1 MIHATRLLLGLG
13 LSILSASPLLAQS
26 DPVSLARAT
35 SEKLVRLH
43 VAPSGE
49 AAQTDAEVVLVME
62 NRTADVLRIALDE
75 SFVLLPE
82 TVGPA
87 PVWTVPTSKTL
98 TLAPSET
105 RKQAIEWLRLDLEA
119 RRLDATVAYQAK
131 PIALWRDDPALARLG
146 EIFAQ
151 MPVSHHVAQLAVWQ
165 LYHQRPLHELRSLGR
180 ANLAELYLAES
191 LIETARDPARGVA
204 PPLRLSLEV
213 TNAAGPGYEQLARRS
228 KELAGRSHLLGLPV
242 TLTPTAELLAKR
254 ASDLTLTIGCEL
266 TIVRSATGLTA
277 RVTLRAHEGGRFESW
292 HGYETALP
300 ADVQPT
306 ALLDLVE
313 VGILNRL
320 VRVEALPDGTARL
333 DNDFRFAIHRL
344 EVEPKPAMGN
354 AASSS
359 PESVTLDRLSLGPGR
374 RMTWPLAEEQRR
386 QEWLVR
392 RVAWGY

>member
-1 MIHATRLLLGLG
+1 MTSATRLLLAWS
-13 LSILSASPLLAQS
+13 LSIIAAGPLTAQG
-26 DPVSLARAT
+26 DAVSLAQAT
-35 SEKLVRLH
+35 SEKLVHVH
-43 VAPSGE
+43 VAPRDE
-49 AAQTDAEVVLVME
+49 AAQGDSEVLLVME
-62 NRTADVLRIALDE
+62 NRTNDVLRISLDE

-87 PVWTVPTSKTL
+87 PVWTVPTSETL
-98 TLAPSET
+98 TLAPRET
-105 RKQAIEWLRLDLEA
+105 RKPAIEWLRLDLEA
-119 RRLDATVAYQAK
+119 RRLDATVPYQAK
-131 PIALWRDDPALARLG
+131 PIALWRDDPALVRLG
-146 EIFAQ
+146 ELFAQ

-191 LIETARDPARGVA
+191 LIETARDPARNVA
-204 PPLRLSLEV
+204 PPFRLALEV

-242 TLTPTAELLAKR
+242 TLTPADKLLAER

-277 RVTLRAHEGGRFESW
+277 RITLRAHEGGRFESW

-300 ADVQPT
+300 ADVEPA

-320 VRVEALPDGTARL
+320 VRVEALPDGAARL
-333 DNDFRFAIHRL
+333 ENDFRFAIDRL
-344 EVEPKPAMGN
+344 EVEPKPAMGE
-354 AASSS
+354 AAEAL
-359 PESVTLDRLSLGPGR
+359 PESVTLDRLRLGPGR
-374 RMTWPLAEEQRR
+374 RMTWPLAVGQKR